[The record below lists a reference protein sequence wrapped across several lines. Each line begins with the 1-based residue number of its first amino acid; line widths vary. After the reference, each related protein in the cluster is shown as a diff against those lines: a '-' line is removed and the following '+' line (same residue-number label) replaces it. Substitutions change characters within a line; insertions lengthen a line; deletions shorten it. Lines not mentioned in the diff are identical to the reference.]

1 MQVTR
6 RRTAMLASL
15 LLAAC
20 GPPQQVD
27 AIVPTTQKCATTPAV
42 DTAGQALLVGIGG
55 TGDFKTVTAGTELTL
70 QHGPQGGT
78 HIYLDVL
85 FHADA
90 AGPWKIT
97 SHLARPNGSQEAD
110 TTVVSACSGWNRID
124 DVRFVLY
131 AGGGDG
137 DLDVR
142 AVPTDGSSPEL
153 KTAPVAVSIK

>member
-1 MQVTR
+1 MTR
-6 RRTAMLASL
+6 GLFACLF
-15 LLAAC
+15 LAAC

-27 AIVPTTQKCATTPAV
+27 AIVPTTQTCTDAPDVPTH
-42 DTAGQALLVGIGG
+42 GLALLVGAGSSGAFVPLTPG
-55 TGDFKTVTAGTELTL
+55 TVLAL

-78 HIYLDVL
+78 HVYLDVL

-90 AGPWKIT
+90 KGPWKIT
-97 SHLARPNGSQEAD
+97 SHLARPSGSQEAD
-110 TTVVSACSGWNRID
+110 TTVVDACVGWNRVN

-142 AVPTDGSSPEL
+142 AAPTDGSSAEL
-153 KTAPVAVSIK
+153 KTAPIAVSIR